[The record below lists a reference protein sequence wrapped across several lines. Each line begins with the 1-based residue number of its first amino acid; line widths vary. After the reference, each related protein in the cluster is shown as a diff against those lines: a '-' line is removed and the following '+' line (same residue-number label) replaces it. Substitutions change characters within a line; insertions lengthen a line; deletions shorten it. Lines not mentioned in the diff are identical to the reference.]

1 LRPRIRSPPIKAIS
15 QTIERI
21 SGIAGSISAAVEQQR
36 ERTFPIMPS
45 PQPIIV
51 WFRDDLRLSDHPALH
66 AAARTGA
73 PVVCLYVLDET
84 AGRAPG
90 GAARWWL
97 AQSLRALGAGL
108 AKIGGSL
115 TLRRGLASKVIPEV
129 ARGSGASAVYWNAVA
144 QASHQAVEK
153 QLEAALAMLG
163 IDSQS
168 FPGDLLAPPSAI
180 RNKEGRGLRVFT
192 PFWRRLLALGDP
204 PKPLAAPKEL
214 RAGPQIATDALERWH
229 LEPAK
234 PDWAGGLRDTWSPG
248 EAAAHA
254 RLRDFLKHAAR
265 SYVGNRDRPDRP
277 GTSSLSPHLRFGEL
291 SPRQVW
297 HAARFAA
304 AEDPALGP
312 GIEKFLSEL
321 GWREFCRHL
330 LHDHPDL
337 ATENLQARFDGFP
350 WKRDA
355 RALAAWQRGRTGYPI
370 VDAGLR
376 ELWHT
381 GVMHN
386 RVRMVVASFLVK
398 HLLIDWRDGESWFW
412 DTLVD
417 ADAGSNPANWQW
429 VAGCGA
435 DAAPYFRVFNPVLQG
450 EKFDPDG
457 SYVRRWVPELKD
469 LPAKLIHQPWR
480 ATPIELASAGVELG
494 NTYPEPIVDHAKG
507 RERALGAYAK
517 IRKG

>member
-1 LRPRIRSPPIKAIS
+1 
-15 QTIERI
+15 
-21 SGIAGSISAAVEQQR
+21 
-36 ERTFPIMPS
+36 M
-45 PQPIIV
+45 
-51 WFRDDLRLSDHPALH
+51 SDHPALH
-66 AAARTGA
+66 AAAKTGA
-73 PVVCLYVLDET
+73 PVICLYVLDGA

-108 AKIGGSL
+108 AAIGGSL
-115 TLRRGLASKVIPEV
+115 SLRKGPAAKVIAEV
-129 ARGSGASAVYWNAVA
+129 ARESGAGAVCWNEIA
-144 QASHQAVEK
+144 QAPHQAVEG
-153 QLEAALAMLG
+153 QLEAALAKLG
-163 IDSQS
+163 VGSKS
-168 FPGDLLAPPSAI
+168 FAGDLLVPPSSV

-192 PFWRRLLALGDP
+192 PFWRRVLALGDP
-204 PKPLAAPKEL
+204 PKPLPAPKAL
-214 RAGPQIATDALERWH
+214 HAGPKIASDTLETWH
-229 LEPAK
+229 LEPTK
-234 PDWAGGLRDTWSPG
+234 PDWAGGLRQSWTAG
-248 EAAAHA
+248 EASARA
-254 RLRDFLKHAAR
+254 RLRDFLKHTAR
-265 SYVGNRDRPDRP
+265 TYVGDRDRPDRP

-304 AEDPALGP
+304 AENPALAP
-312 GIEKFLSEL
+312 GIDKFLSEL

-330 LHDHPDL
+330 LHDQPDL
-337 ATENLQARFDGFP
+337 ASENLQANFDGFP
-350 WKRDA
+350 WKHDA
-355 RALAAWQRGRTGYPI
+355 TALAAWQRGRTGYPI

-398 HLLIDWRDGESWFW
+398 HLLIDWRQGESWFW

-417 ADAGSNPANWQW
+417 ADAGNNPANWQW

-450 EKFDPDG
+450 EKFDPEG
-457 SYVRRWVPELKD
+457 AYVRRWVPELNA

-480 ATPIELASAGVELG
+480 ATPIELASSGITLG
-494 NTYPEPIVDHAKG
+494 ATYPQPMIDHAKG
-507 RERALGAYAK
+507 RERALAAYAR